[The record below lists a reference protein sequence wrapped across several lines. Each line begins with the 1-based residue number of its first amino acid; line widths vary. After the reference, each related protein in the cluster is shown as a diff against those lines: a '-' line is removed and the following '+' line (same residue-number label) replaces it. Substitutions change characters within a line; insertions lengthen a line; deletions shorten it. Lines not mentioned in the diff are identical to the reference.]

1 MINAIAAA
9 QKRTETSLLELSN
22 SMKRGQ
28 NGRVK
33 RKLELHNRE
42 VAEIRRLIASGWK
55 NIRAL
60 EASQRRTDKA
70 LRRLHAD
77 IAQINLPSRSHS
89 KRKLK

>member
-1 MINAIAAA
+1 MMTFR
-9 QKRTETSLLELSN
+9 QC
-22 SMKRGQ
+22 
-28 NGRVK
+28 V
-33 RKLELHNRE
+33 ELHNRE

-70 LRRLHAD
+70 LRKLHTD
-77 IAQINLPSRSHS
+77 IGQINLPSRGHE